1 MLGLPGWTGPMTYT
15 ILTATTLVVAC
26 SIAGCGVGPG
36 LTGNSTGGIIPWSP
50 ENQTVAREWA
60 EQHCAQYG
68 EVAEMHRG
76 LPRYGEY
83 IAFNCVFP
91 KSGPSFRYAR

>member
-1 MLGLPGWTGPMTYT
+1 MLAGLDGAMIFKTLTG
-15 ILTATTLVVAC
+15 TTLVMAC
-26 SIAGCGVGPG
+26 GLAGCVGPG

-50 ENQTVAREWA
+50 ENQAVAREWA
-60 EQHCAQYG
+60 EQHCARYG

-76 LPRYGEY
+76 IPRYGEY
-83 IAFNCVFP
+83 IAFNCVFA